1 MSANGFNERV
11 ADNAKKG
18 KGWVAGKLTDQLA
31 KHSMPAVGNNMY
43 LQASSASLS
52 GGIDTLRSSGLGGF
66 DQARIGTG
74 AALDYFTGM
83 DTSRVSGRAQARI
96 TEAARGTGMGGL
108 QVANTEFDDAMKAA
122 DDAGRSAR
130 KTALSAGNDAASGAR
145 MRGARAGVR
154 MGALG
159 AGIAALDFLNPFSF
173 GWND

>member
-1 MSANGFNERV
+1 MSANGFNETV
-11 ADNAKKG
+11 MDDAKRG
-18 KGWVAGKLTDQLA
+18 KGWVAGKLSDQLA

-43 LQASSASLS
+43 FQASTASLS
-52 GGIDTLRSSGLGGF
+52 GGIDTLRTSGLGGF
-66 DQARIGTG
+66 DQARIGAG

-83 DTSRVSGRAQARI
+83 DTSRVAGRAQARI
-96 TEAARGTGMGGL
+96 AEAGASNRMGGL
-108 QVANTEFDDAMKAA
+108 QVAGTEFDDAMKAA

-130 KTALSAGNDAASGAR
+130 MKALDAGHDAATGAR